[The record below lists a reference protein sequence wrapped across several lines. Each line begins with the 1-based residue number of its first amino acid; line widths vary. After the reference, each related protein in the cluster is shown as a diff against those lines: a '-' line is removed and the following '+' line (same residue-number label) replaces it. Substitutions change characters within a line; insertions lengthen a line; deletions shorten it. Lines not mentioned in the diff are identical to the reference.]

1 MTPFVILLD
10 EVIIISI
17 IELKLVVF
25 KEEESMKKNLV
36 LLPIFLL
43 IVSCGESPIVGQWE
57 RFGDEAEGAVV
68 QVERVGNMYHGKLIK
83 SAGILDKLGFAEKDI
98 KWRDV
103 EPVAPNKWKGKDLI
117 KMVDHEGNIV
127 SIDYKD
133 VYFTLMADGVLEI
146 RKFAREAEM
155 VGTVQKWRRIQ

>member
-1 MTPFVILLD
+1 MT
-10 EVIIISI
+10 
-17 IELKLVVF
+17 
-25 KEEESMKKNLV
+25 KKILV
-36 LLPIFLL
+36 LFPIIFLIL
-43 IVSCGESPIVGQWE
+43 SCGESPIVGQWE

-83 SAGILDKLGFAEKDI
+83 SAGILDLLGFAEKDI
-98 KWRDV
+98 KWRDI

-117 KMVDHEGNIV
+117 KMVDHEGNVV

-133 VYFTLMADGVLEI
+133 VYFTLQGDGVLEI

-155 VGTVQKWRRIQ
+155 VGTVQKWRRVQ

>member
-1 MTPFVILLD
+1 LLD
-10 EVIIISI
+10 DFTIISI
-17 IELKLVVF
+17 IELGFVVF
-25 KEEESMKKNLV
+25 KEEESMKKLFV
-36 LLPIFLL
+36 LLPILFL
-43 IVSCGESPIVGQWE
+43 IISCGESPIVGQWE

-83 SAGILDKLGFAEKDI
+83 SAGILDLLGFAEKDI

-117 KMVDHEGNIV
+117 KMVDHEGNVV

-133 VYFTLMADGVLEI
+133 VYFTLMGDGVLEI

>member
-1 MTPFVILLD
+1 MTCFVILLD
-10 EVIIISI
+10 DFTIISI
-17 IELKLVVF
+17 IELGFVVF
-25 KEEESMKKNLV
+25 KEEESMKKLFV
-36 LLPIFLL
+36 LLPILFL
-43 IVSCGESPIVGQWE
+43 IISCGESPIVGQWE

-68 QVERVGNMYHGKLIK
+68 QVERVGNMYHCKLIK
-83 SAGILDKLGFAEKDI
+83 SAGILDLLGFAEKDI

-117 KMVDHEGNIV
+117 KMVDHEGNVV

-133 VYFTLMADGVLEI
+133 VYFTLMGDGVLEI